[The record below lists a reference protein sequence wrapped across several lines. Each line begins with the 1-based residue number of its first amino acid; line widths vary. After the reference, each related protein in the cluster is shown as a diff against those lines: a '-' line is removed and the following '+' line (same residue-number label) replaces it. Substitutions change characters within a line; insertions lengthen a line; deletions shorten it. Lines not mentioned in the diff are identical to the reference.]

1 MPLGENGQGLSGGQK
16 QLVALARLTLK
27 DPKVVLLDEPT
38 SDLDQGSEM
47 MVLNAL
53 ANWTKNRTM
62 SVVTHR
68 PQVLRIVERVI
79 VVENGK
85 IVLDGPRDAVLA
97 KLRENEQAKKQQNST
112 ASTKQAEPVATQSQ
126 GSENNEQ
133 PRKN

>member
-1 MPLGENGQGLSGGQK
+1 M
-16 QLVALARLTLK
+16 
-27 DPKVVLLDEPT
+27 VLLDEPT

-62 SVVTHR
+62 LVVTHR

-85 IVLDGPRDAVLA
+85 
-97 KLRENEQAKKQQNST
+97 SY
-112 ASTKQAEPVATQSQ
+112 
-126 GSENNEQ
+126 
-133 PRKN
+133 